1 MLFNGR
7 VGGHLVQGHV
17 DGTGKV
23 TAIEKQGDARVVR
36 FQAPPSIMKY
46 IVEKGFIAVNGASL
60 TVTEAAQDFFS
71 VSLVRFTYDNTDL
84 GVLKIGDEV
93 NLEVDILAKYTE
105 RLTQRE
111 TIEEFAL
118 S

>member
-1 MLFNGR
+1 M
-7 VGGHLVQGHV
+7 QGHV

-23 TAIEKQGDARVVR
+23 TSTKKQGDAIVVR
-36 FQAPPSIMKY
+36 FQAPRNIMKY

-60 TVTEAAQDFFS
+60 TITEAVEDFFS
-71 VSLVRFTYDNTDL
+71 VSLVRFTYENTDL

-105 RLTQRE
+105 RLNQRE
-111 TIEEFAL
+111 TIEEFAVN
-118 S
+118 